1 MTALAKSVDI
11 CVCVWYTIYKQQS
24 DSVRRL
30 APGGNLVRYSAK
42 GVVLMNELNEL
53 LARLA
58 ELVKQLSALLDQ
70 IEYIAI
76 KRNRKNRP

>member
-1 MTALAKSVDI
+1 
-11 CVCVWYTIYKQQS
+11 
-24 DSVRRL
+24 
-30 APGGNLVRYSAK
+30 
-42 GVVLMNELNEL
+42 MNELNEL